1 MSGARLGCAELE
13 EMAVELATGALTGE
27 QRAAALHHLGSCEPC
42 RQAVDGLARAADA
55 MLLVAPPE
63 DPPAGFESRVLGRLG
78 LDRDRSSTRPARRAR
93 RLAVAAAAAVIAL
106 VTGVGALVVE
116 QRGSSSPVTVRT
128 ALTRL
133 NGGQSRCRA
142 VAVGTSPTWLV
153 VSIDQP
159 GGDSDH
165 YVVEAVPARGGPAR
179 LVGTM
184 QVTGGHGTVGAP
196 VDLRASDLRS
206 VRVLEDGAVR
216 YEATFTS

>member
-1 MSGARLGCAELE
+1 MSTARLGCAELE
-13 EMAVELATGALTGE
+13 EMAAELATGALTGE

-42 RQAVDGLARAADA
+42 RQAVDELARATDA

-63 DPPAGFESRVLGRLG
+63 EPPAGFESRVLARTG
-78 LDRDRSSTRPARRAR
+78 LDRGRSSTRRAR
-93 RLAVAAAAAVIAL
+93 RPRRLVVAAAAAVVAL
-106 VTGVGALVVE
+106 ATGVGALVVE
-116 QRGSSSPVTVRT
+116 QRGSGSPVTVRT
-128 ALTRL
+128 ALTRPS
-133 NGGQSRCRA
+133 GGQSLCRA

-184 QVTGGHGTVGAP
+184 QITGGHGTVGAP